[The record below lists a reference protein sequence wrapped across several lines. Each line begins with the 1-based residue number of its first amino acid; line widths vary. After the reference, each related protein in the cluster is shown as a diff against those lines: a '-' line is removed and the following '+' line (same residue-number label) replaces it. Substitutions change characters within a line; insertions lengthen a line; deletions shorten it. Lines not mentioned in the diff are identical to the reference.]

1 MDYLHKTKRDYSIK
15 IHHHH
20 IKDDYPD
27 IESKADQDI
36 IELNDNVYIEF
47 RLRRT
52 NMLPRPA
59 VEMTRRPFFRYVI
72 LAQYRILSLMQSLPG
87 TLIQI

>member
-1 MDYLHKTKRDYSIK
+1 
-15 IHHHH
+15 
-20 IKDDYPD
+20 
-27 IESKADQDI
+27 
-36 IELNDNVYIEF
+36 
-47 RLRRT
+47 
-52 NMLPRPA
+52 MLPRPA